1 MEKLKTQETLDLE
14 MIETT
19 VEEIK
24 NRPENRRIDPK
35 DFYESGLFSKKLIDH
50 DIEDVEVK
58 QKEILNQKAGMSEY
72 QKSRNKIAEF
82 VEVSIPEAIRNLG
95 WLGENVNVIRPSD
108 WDDYFRGIDNVVQM
122 FPDEIIEDENDLK
135 CIGFSIDFTISEKS
149 ALDKVFEASL
159 AIARG
164 KVPSMQYFSADIK
177 TKDGD
182 KNIKLRDFKIPRIV
196 MSCPDDV
203 LNKSKNDLLNYE
215 KNPDDEN
222 IKEKAKDCVLRYHF
236 IKETLSQLVFF
247 TELAEKLGNTAAR
260 DVYNSSLESFKMIVE
275 EQGIDDDLIEEKTG
289 KISGL
294 VGNFDLEANHGQW
307 IEILKVMAKNK

>member
-1 MEKLKTQETLDLE
+1 MEKLKNQEILDLE
-14 MIETT
+14 AIDIA
-19 VEEIK
+19 VEEINK
-24 NRPENRRIDPK
+24 RSPK
-35 DFYESGLFSKKLIDH
+35 IGLASFYDSGLFTKAHIDH
-50 DIEDVEVK
+50 DIKDVENK
-58 QKEILNQKAGMSEY
+58 RREILEQKVNLSEY
-72 QKSRNKIAEF
+72 QKSRDKIAEF

-122 FPDEIIEDENDLK
+122 LPDEIIEDENDLK

-182 KNIKLRDFKIPRIV
+182 KNIKLRDFKIPRII

-236 IKETLSQLVFF
+236 IKETLSQLEFF
-247 TELAEKLGNTAAR
+247 SDLSSKLGNTEAEK
-260 DVYNSSLESFKMIVE
+260 VYSESLEIFKELIE
-275 EQGIDDDLIEEKTG
+275 EQGIDEKLIKEKTG
-289 KISGL
+289 GVKGL
-294 VGNFDLEANHGQW
+294 IGAFDLEANNGQW